1 MTTQSHHDHV
11 EKQFSSQASEYL
23 TSTVHASGQD
33 LQRLAVRLADY
44 PDASVLDM
52 GCGAGHASFVAA
64 QNVSTVVAYDL
75 SAICWM
81 SWHKLPKPGN

>member
-23 TSTVHASGQD
+23 ISAVHASGRD
-33 LQRLAVRLADY
+33 LLRLAACLARH
-44 PDASVLDM
+44 PDAYVLDM

-64 QNVSTVVAYDL
+64 QNVSAVVAMTYQPK
-75 SAICWM
+75 CWM